1 MPATSPGEELTD
13 AGLRWTPRTDF
24 ECFYRQAVSSSYM
37 SPPRLWQA
45 ATSDKNM
52 TLAKSTNRSGSIF
65 PGCLLRLGTKSAT
78 LKVARF
84 PMKLRFPL
92 LSAITAVSL
101 ITATPQALQA
111 KSDAEQICVSVGR
124 LLEEG
129 HYTHQPLNNEVS
141 RKLLQTYL
149 ELLDYSHLFFTQQDI
164 DALSAKYRDAL
175 GDDILLGNL
184 KPAYEIYDLYA
195 KRVDQRVAKVK
206 ELLNQPVD
214 FKADATIE
222 LSRQKAPWP
231 KDEAEADQLWR
242 GRITNELLQ
251 EKLSEHP
258 IEPGPQL
265 VARRYDRLARTVH
278 EQDKDEQ
285 MKLFLDALAQTYDP
299 HSEYLSKADMKNFS
313 INMGLSLVGIGA
325 MLRSEDG
332 YAKIESLVP
341 GGPAQTDGRLKV
353 GDRIAAVAQGPADY
367 VDVREMRLDK
377 VVEMIR
383 GKKGTRVRLLVIP
396 SDATDPSRRKNVELV
411 RDEIKLKDQEARAD
425 IIIKKDE
432 NGEPIKLGWLTLP
445 SFYADMDKHQ
455 KSTTRDVLALLKRL
469 KKENIAGLVVDLRK
483 NGGGS
488 LEEALSLTGLF
499 LKSGPI
505 VQTKDYNGTIRISSD
520 PDPGIAYSG
529 PLVVL
534 TSRQSASA
542 SEIFAAALQDYG
554 RAVIVGD
561 KNTFGKGTVQTI
573 LPIGRFTS
581 LLGSRSDDDGELKLT
596 IQKFYR
602 VAGGSTQLHGVASD
616 IVLPT
621 LTDLPEFGEGALKNC
636 LPYDEVP
643 KARYTKWSDGHP
655 LFVEELKRRSA
666 ERVQHDPEFHYV
678 MEDMERLRH
687 KLDDNRIT
695 LNEDA
700 RRKEIQD
707 DKLRK
712 ETRSKERLARNQE
725 EPSIY
730 RLTLDTIDKP
740 NLQLIMYPGKLA
752 EAKAKAGA
760 TKVSSEAAPDDD
772 TDTIGAADDTKEPA
786 IDPER
791 DETLNILADL
801 VDLSRGPKTAST
813 NAKKSAE
820 QRP

>member
-1 MPATSPGEELTD
+1 M
-13 AGLRWTPRTDF
+13 
-24 ECFYRQAVSSSYM
+24 
-37 SPPRLWQA
+37 RL
-45 ATSDKNM
+45 SFR
-52 TLAKSTNRSGSIF
+52 RSF
-65 PGCLLRLGTKSAT
+65 ALC
-78 LKVARF
+78 
-84 PMKLRFPL
+84 
-92 LSAITAVSL
+92 AIL
-101 ITATPQALQA
+101 FTATIAAPPALPSSKETIA
-111 KSDAEQICVSVGR
+111 MSVGR

-129 HYTHQPLNNEVS
+129 HYTRQKLNEEIS
-141 RKLLQTYL
+141 TKFLLTYL
-149 ELLDYSHLFFTQQDI
+149 EMLDFSHLFFTQQDV
-164 DALSAKYRDAL
+164 DELNDKYASSMASDV
-175 GDDILLGNL
+175 LLGNL
-184 KPAYEIYDLYA
+184 KPAYDIYALYT
-195 KRVDQRVAKVK
+195 KRVDDRVAKIK
-206 ELLNQPVD
+206 ELLKQPID
-214 FKADATIE
+214 YKSNATVE
-222 LSRQKAPWP
+222 MSRQKASWP

-251 EKLSEHP
+251 EHLSEHP
-258 IEPGPQL
+258 IEPAPQL
-265 VARRYDRLARTVH
+265 VTRRYDRLAKTVH

-285 MKLFLDALAQTYDP
+285 MKLYLDALAQAYDP

-341 GGPAQTDGRLKV
+341 GGPAQVDGRLKV
-353 GDRIAAVAQGPADY
+353 GDKITAVAQGPSDF

-383 GKKGTRVRLLVIP
+383 GKKGTRVRLLAIP

-469 KKENIAGLVVDLRK
+469 KKENIAGLVVDLRR

-505 VQTKDYNGTIRISSD
+505 VQTKDYNGYIRISSD
-520 PDPGIAYSG
+520 PDNGIAYTG
-529 PLVVL
+529 PLLVL

-573 LPIGRFTS
+573 LPIGRFAS
-581 LLGSRSDDDGELKLT
+581 LLGSHSEEDGALKLT

-621 LTDLPEFGEGALKNC
+621 LSDLPEFGEGALKNA

-643 KARYTKWSDGHP
+643 KAKYTKWSDTHS
-655 LFVEELKRRSA
+655 LFIDQLRRRSE
-666 ERVQHDPEFHYV
+666 ERVKADPEFHYV
-678 MEDMERLRH
+678 VEDMDRLRR
-687 KLDDNRIT
+687 KIDENRIS
-695 LNEDA
+695 LNEDV
-700 RRKEIQD
+700 RKKELAD

-725 EPSIY
+725 EPRIY
-730 RLTLDTIDKP
+730 RVTLDTVDKP
-740 NLQLIMYPGKLA
+740 NLQLVMYPGKLA
-752 EAKAKAGA
+752 EAKKNGVAP
-760 TKVSSEAAPDDD
+760 KVDSEAAPDADSD
-772 TDTIGAADDTKEPA
+772 LITGAGSDADNKEPA

-791 DETLNILADL
+791 DEALNILSDL
-801 VDLSRGPKTAST
+801 VDFSRGPKTASA
-813 NAKKSAE
+813 NH
-820 QRP
+820 

>member
-1 MPATSPGEELTD
+1 MKSRFQQSLALCAVVLAAAIALPPAI
-13 AGLRWTPRTDF
+13 A
-24 ECFYRQAVSSSYM
+24 SSKETIAM
-37 SPPRLWQA
+37 
-45 ATSDKNM
+45 
-52 TLAKSTNRSGSIF
+52 
-65 PGCLLRLGTKSAT
+65 
-78 LKVARF
+78 
-84 PMKLRFPL
+84 
-92 LSAITAVSL
+92 
-101 ITATPQALQA
+101 
-111 KSDAEQICVSVGR
+111 SVGR

-129 HYTHQPLNNEVS
+129 HYTRQKLNEDVS
-141 RKLLQTYL
+141 DKFLQTYL
-149 ELLDYSHLFFTQQDI
+149 EMLDFSHLFFTQKDV
-164 DALSAKYRDAL
+164 DELNDKYASSMAVDV
-175 GDDILLGNL
+175 LLGNL
-184 KPAYEIYDLYA
+184 KPAYDIYALYT
-195 KRVDQRVAKVK
+195 KRVDDRVAKIK
-206 ELLNQPVD
+206 ELLKQPID
-214 FKADATIE
+214 FKGNATVE
-222 LSRQKAPWP
+222 MSRQKSSWP
-231 KDEAEADQLWR
+231 KDMAEADQLWR
-242 GRITNELLQ
+242 GRIANELLQ
-251 EKLSEHP
+251 EHLSEHP

-265 VARRYDRLARTVH
+265 VSRRYDRLARNVH
-278 EQDKDEQ
+278 EEDRDEQ
-285 MKLFLDALAQTYDP
+285 VKLFLDALAQSYDP

-332 YAKIESLVP
+332 YAKIESLVA
-341 GGPAQTDGRLKV
+341 GGPAQVDGRLKV
-353 GDRIAAVAQGPADY
+353 GDKITAVAQGPADY

-383 GKKGTRVRLLVIP
+383 GKKGTHVRLLVIP
-396 SDATDPSRRKNVELV
+396 SDAADPSRRKNVELV

-425 IIIKKDE
+425 IIIRKDE
-432 NGEPIKLGWLTLP
+432 NGDPIKLGWITLP
-445 SFYADMDKHQ
+445 SFYADMDHHQ

-469 KKENIAGLVVDLRK
+469 KKENIAGLVVDLRR

-488 LEEALSLTGLF
+488 LEEAIALTGLF

-505 VQTKDYNGTIRISSD
+505 VQTKGSNGNTVVSSD

-529 PLVVL
+529 PLIVL

-554 RAVIVGD
+554 RAIIVGD

-643 KARYTKWSDGHP
+643 KARFTKWGDP
-655 LFVEELKRRSA
+655 RLLFVDELKRRSEA
-666 ERVQHDPEFHYV
+666 RVQHDPEFHYV

-695 LNEDA
+695 LNEDV

-712 ETRSKERLARNQE
+712 DVRSKERLARHEE
-725 EPSIY
+725 EPNIY
-730 RLTLDTIDKP
+730 RLTLDTVDKP

-752 EAKAKAGA
+752 EAKAKTGVS
-760 TKVSSEAAPDDD
+760 KVSPEAAPDDD

-791 DETLNILADL
+791 DEALNILADF

-813 NAKKSAE
+813 NVKKSVE

>member
-1 MPATSPGEELTD
+1 MNYRFRSFAAMAAISL
-13 AGLRWTPRTDF
+13 AGLASTPALPAKTDLDN
-24 ECFYRQAVSSSYM
+24 V
-37 SPPRLWQA
+37 
-45 ATSDKNM
+45 
-52 TLAKSTNRSGSIF
+52 
-65 PGCLLRLGTKSAT
+65 
-78 LKVARF
+78 
-84 PMKLRFPL
+84 
-92 LSAITAVSL
+92 
-101 ITATPQALQA
+101 
-111 KSDAEQICVSVGR
+111 CVSVGR

-129 HYTHQPLNNEVS
+129 HYTHKQLNDDLS
-141 RKLLQTYL
+141 GKILRSYL
-149 ELLDYSHLFFTQQDI
+149 ELLDFSHLFFTQEDVNAI
-164 DALSAKYRDAL
+164 TEKYGASL
-175 GDDILLGNL
+175 ADDILLGNL
-184 KPAYEIYDLYA
+184 KPAYEIYDLYQ
-195 KRVDQRVAKVK
+195 KRVDERVAKVK
-206 ELLNQPVD
+206 EFLKQPVD
-214 FKADATIE
+214 FKTDGTIDFRRE
-222 LSRQKAPWP
+222 KSPWP
-231 KDEAEADQLWR
+231 KNGAEADELWR
-242 GRITNELLQ
+242 GRITSELLQ
-251 EKLSEHP
+251 EHLSEHP

-265 VARRYDRLARTVH
+265 VARRYDRLARNVH
-278 EQDKDEQ
+278 EEDKDEQ
-285 MKLFLDALAQTYDP
+285 VKLFLDALAQTYDP
-299 HSEYLSKADMKNFS
+299 HSEYLSKADLKNFS

-353 GDRIAAVAQGPADY
+353 GDRITAVAQGNADFN
-367 VDVREMRLDK
+367 DVRDMRLDK
-377 VVEMIR
+377 VVEQIR
-383 GKKGTRVRLLVIP
+383 GKKGTKVRLLVIP
-396 SDATDPSRRKNVELV
+396 ADSPDPSKRKTIELV

-432 NGEPIKLGWLTLP
+432 NGAPVKLGWITLP
-445 SFYADMDKHQ
+445 SFYADMDRHQ
-455 KSTTRDVLALLKRL
+455 KSTTKDVLALLKRL
-469 KKENIAGLVVDLRK
+469 KKENIAGLIIDLRR

-488 LEEALSLTGLF
+488 LEEAIALTGLF

-505 VQTKDYNGTIRISSD
+505 VQTKGSNGNIVISSD
-520 PDPGIAYSG
+520 PDSGISYSG

-554 RAVIVGD
+554 RAVVVGD
-561 KNTFGKGTVQTI
+561 QCTFGKGTVQTI

-643 KARYTKWSDGHP
+643 KARFTKWSDGHP

-666 ERVQHDPEFHYV
+666 ERVQHDTEFHYV

-687 KLDDNRIT
+687 KLDQNRIT
-695 LNEDA
+695 LNEDG

-712 ETRSKERLARNQE
+712 EVRTKERLARHEE

-730 RLTLDTIDKP
+730 RLTLDTIEKP

-760 TKVSSEAAPDDD
+760 TKVSPEAAPDDD
-772 TDTIGAADDTKEPA
+772 TDTIGTADDTKEPVL
-786 IDPER
+786 DPER

-813 NAKKSAE
+813 NVKKTAE

>member
-1 MPATSPGEELTD
+1 MRSSLRQSLALCAILLTGTIAAPPA
-13 AGLRWTPRTDF
+13 
-24 ECFYRQAVSSSYM
+24 M
-37 SPPRLWQA
+37 A
-45 ATSDKNM
+45 ASRETIAM
-52 TLAKSTNRSGSIF
+52 
-65 PGCLLRLGTKSAT
+65 
-78 LKVARF
+78 
-84 PMKLRFPL
+84 
-92 LSAITAVSL
+92 
-101 ITATPQALQA
+101 
-111 KSDAEQICVSVGR
+111 SVGR

-129 HYTHQPLNNEVS
+129 HYTRQKLNEDVS
-141 RKLLQTYL
+141 RKFLQTYL
-149 ELLDYSHLFFTQQDI
+149 EMLDFSHLFFTQKDV
-164 DALSAKYRDAL
+164 DELNAKYGSSMA
-175 GDDILLGNL
+175 GDVLLGSL
-184 KPAYEIYDLYA
+184 KPAYEIYALYT
-195 KRVDQRVAKVK
+195 KRVDDRVAKIK
-206 ELLNQPVD
+206 ELLKQPID
-214 FKADATIE
+214 FKGNATVE
-222 LSRQKAPWP
+222 LSRQKSSWP

-251 EKLSEHP
+251 EHLSEHP
-258 IEPGPQL
+258 IEPPAQL
-265 VARRYDRLARTVH
+265 VARRYDRVARNVH
-278 EQDKDEQ
+278 EEDKDEQ
-285 MKLFLDALAQTYDP
+285 MKLFLDALAQAYDP

-341 GGPAQTDGRLKV
+341 GGPAQVDGRLKV
-353 GDRIAAVAQGPADY
+353 GDRITAVGQGPADY

-383 GKKGTRVRLLVIP
+383 GKKGTHVRLLVIP

-425 IIIKKDE
+425 IIIRKDE
-432 NGEPIKLGWLTLP
+432 NGDPIKLGWLTLP
-445 SFYADMDKHQ
+445 SFYADMDRHQ

-469 KKENIAGLVVDLRK
+469 KKENIAGLVIDLRR

-505 VQTKDYNGTIRISSD
+505 VQTKDYNGSIRVSAN

-529 PLVVL
+529 PMVVL

-554 RAVIVGD
+554 RAVVVGD

-573 LPIGRFTS
+573 LPIGRFAS
-581 LLGSRSDDDGELKLT
+581 LLGSHSDEDGALKLT

-616 IVLPT
+616 VILPS
-621 LTDLPEFGEGALKNC
+621 LSDLPEFGEGALKNA
-636 LPYDEVP
+636 LPYDEVA
-643 KARYTKWSDGHP
+643 KARYTKWSDSHS
-655 LFVEELKRRSA
+655 LFIDQLRRRSE
-666 ERVQHDPEFHYV
+666 ERVKNDPEFHYV
-678 MEDMERLRH
+678 MEDIGRLRH
-687 KLDDNRIT
+687 KLDENRIS
-695 LNEDA
+695 LNEDQ
-700 RRKEIQD
+700 RKKELQD

-725 EPSIY
+725 EPRIY
-730 RLTLDTIDKP
+730 RVTLDTVDKP

-752 EAKAKAGA
+752 EAKKNGTAP
-760 TKVSSEAAPDDD
+760 KVDPDAASDADTDLISGTGSADDD
-772 TDTIGAADDTKEPA
+772 TKTPA

-791 DETLNILADL
+791 DEALNILADL
-801 VDLSRGPKTAST
+801 VDLSHGPKTASANSVDKT
-813 NAKKSAE
+813 APE

>member
-1 MPATSPGEELTD
+1 MRSSLRRSLALCTILFTAALAAPPAP
-13 AGLRWTPRTDF
+13 A
-24 ECFYRQAVSSSYM
+24 SS
-37 SPPRLWQA
+37 RE
-45 ATSDKNM
+45 T
-52 TLAKSTNRSGSIF
+52 
-65 PGCLLRLGTKSAT
+65 
-78 LKVARF
+78 VA
-84 PMKLRFPL
+84 
-92 LSAITAVSL
+92 
-101 ITATPQALQA
+101 
-111 KSDAEQICVSVGR
+111 VSVGR

-129 HYTHQPLNNEVS
+129 HYTRQKLNEEIS
-141 RKLLQTYL
+141 KKFLQTYL
-149 ELLDYSHLFFTQQDI
+149 EMLDFSHLFFTQKDV
-164 DALSAKYRDAL
+164 DDLSAKYGSSMA
-175 GDDILLGNL
+175 GDILLGNL
-184 KPAYEIYDLYA
+184 KPAYDIYALYT
-195 KRVDQRVAKVK
+195 KRVDERVAKIK
-206 ELLNQPVD
+206 DLLKQPID
-214 FKADATIE
+214 FKSDATVE

-251 EKLSEHP
+251 EHLSEHP
-258 IEPGPQL
+258 IEPAPQL
-265 VARRYDRLARTVH
+265 VAHRYDRLDRNVH

-285 MKLFLDALAQTYDP
+285 MKLYLDALAQAYDP

-353 GDRIAAVAQGPADY
+353 GDRITAVAQGQADF

-411 RDEIKLKDQEARAD
+411 RDEIKLKDQEAHAD
-425 IIIKKDE
+425 IVIKKGD

-455 KSTTRDVLALLKRL
+455 KSTTRDVLKLLKRL
-469 KKENIAGLVVDLRK
+469 KKENIAGLVVALRK

-520 PDPGIAYSG
+520 PDSGIAYSG
-529 PLVVL
+529 PMVVL

-561 KNTFGKGTVQTI
+561 KSTFGKGTVQTI
-573 LPIGRFTS
+573 LPIGRFAS
-581 LLGSRSDDDGELKLT
+581 LLGNHSDEDGALKLT

-602 VAGGSTQLHGVASD
+602 VAGGSTQLHGVTSD
-616 IVLPT
+616 IVLPS
-621 LTDLPEFGEGALKNC
+621 LSDLPEFGESSLKNA
-636 LPYDEVP
+636 LPYDEVS
-643 KARYTKWSDGHP
+643 KAKYTKWSDTHP
-655 LFVEELKRRSA
+655 LFIDQLRQRSE
-666 ERVQHDPEFHYV
+666 ERVKNDPEFHYV
-678 MEDMERLRH
+678 EEDMDRLRH
-687 KLDDNRIT
+687 KIDENRIS
-695 LNEDA
+695 LNEDVRKKELA
-700 RRKEIQD
+700 DEKARKEA
-707 DKLRK
+707 
-712 ETRSKERLARNQE
+712 RSKERLARDEN
-725 EPSIY
+725 EPRIY
-730 RLTLDTIDKP
+730 RVTLDTVDKP

-752 EAKAKAGA
+752 EVKKNGTGPKAD
-760 TKVSSEAAPDDD
+760 SDS
-772 TDTIGAADDTKEPA
+772 AADPDSDLLDGGAPGDGDNKEPL

-791 DETLNILADL
+791 DEALNILADL
-801 VDLSRGPKTAST
+801 VQLSSGPKTAST
-813 NAKKSAE
+813 NRTGSTSH
-820 QRP
+820 

>member
-1 MPATSPGEELTD
+1 MKSSFQRSLALCAVLLTAAIAAPPA
-13 AGLRWTPRTDF
+13 
-24 ECFYRQAVSSSYM
+24 
-37 SPPRLWQA
+37 A
-45 ATSDKNM
+45 AASKETIAM
-52 TLAKSTNRSGSIF
+52 
-65 PGCLLRLGTKSAT
+65 
-78 LKVARF
+78 
-84 PMKLRFPL
+84 
-92 LSAITAVSL
+92 
-101 ITATPQALQA
+101 
-111 KSDAEQICVSVGR
+111 SVGR

-129 HYTHQPLNNEVS
+129 HYTHQRLNEGVS
-141 RKLLQTYL
+141 RKFLQTYL
-149 ELLDYSHLFFTQQDI
+149 ELLDYSHLFFTQKDV
-164 DALSAKYRDAL
+164 DEMNAKYGSSIA
-175 GDDILLGNL
+175 GDVLLGTL
-184 KPAYEIYDLYA
+184 KPAYEIYDLYT
-195 KRVDQRVAKVK
+195 KRVDERVAKIK
-206 ELLNQPVD
+206 ELLKQPID
-214 FKADATIE
+214 FKSDAKIE

-242 GRITNELLQ
+242 GRIANELLQ
-251 EKLSEHP
+251 EHLSEHP
-258 IEPGPQL
+258 IEPAPQL
-265 VARRYDRLARTVH
+265 VTRRYDRLSRNVH

-285 MKLFLDALAQTYDP
+285 IKLFLDALAQAYDP

-341 GGPAQTDGRLKV
+341 GGPAQADGRLKV
-353 GDRIAAVAQGPADY
+353 GDRITAVAQGPADY

-377 VVEMIR
+377 VVELIR

-396 SDATDPSRRKNVELV
+396 SEATDPSRRKNVELV
-411 RDEIKLKDQEARAD
+411 RDEIKLKDMEAHAD
-425 IIIKKDE
+425 IIIRKDE

-469 KKENIAGLVVDLRK
+469 KRENIAGLVVDLRK

-505 VQTKDYNGTIRISSD
+505 VQTKDYNGNIRISSD
-520 PDPGIAYSG
+520 PDSGIAYSG
-529 PLVVL
+529 PLIVL

-554 RAVIVGD
+554 RAVVVGD

-573 LPIGRFTS
+573 LPIGRFAS
-581 LLGSRSDDDGELKLT
+581 LLGSHSEEDGALKLT

-616 IVLPT
+616 VVLPS

-643 KARYTKWSDGHP
+643 KARFTKWSDGHP

-666 ERVQHDPEFHYV
+666 ERVQHDTEFHYV

-687 KLDDNRIT
+687 KLDQNRIT
-695 LNEDA
+695 LNEDG

-712 ETRSKERLARNQE
+712 DVRSKERLARHEE
-725 EPSIY
+725 EPNIY
-730 RLTLDTIDKP
+730 RLTLDTVDKP

-752 EAKAKAGA
+752 EAKAKAGV
-760 TKVSSEAAPDDD
+760 TKVSPEAAPDDD

-801 VDLSRGPKTAST
+801 VDLSRGPKTATT
-813 NAKKSAE
+813 NVKKTAE

>member
-1 MPATSPGEELTD
+1 MKSHLQRCLALC
-13 AGLRWTPRTDF
+13 AIVL
-24 ECFYRQAVSSSYM
+24 A
-37 SPPRLWQA
+37 A
-45 ATSDKNM
+45 ATAVPPAMASSKE
-52 TLAKSTNRSGSIF
+52 T
-65 PGCLLRLGTKSAT
+65 
-78 LKVARF
+78 VA
-84 PMKLRFPL
+84 M
-92 LSAITAVSL
+92 
-101 ITATPQALQA
+101 
-111 KSDAEQICVSVGR
+111 SVGR

-129 HYTHQPLNNEVS
+129 HYTRQKLNEEVS
-141 RKLLQTYL
+141 NKFMQTYL
-149 ELLDYSHLFFTQQDI
+149 ELLDFSHLFFTQKDV
-164 DALSAKYRDAL
+164 DELSAKYGSSIA
-175 GDDILLGNL
+175 GDVLLDTL
-184 KPAYEIYDLYA
+184 KPAYEVYALYT
-195 KRVDQRVAKVK
+195 KRVDDRVAKVK
-206 ELLNQPVD
+206 ELLKQPID
-214 FKADATIE
+214 FKSNATVE
-222 LSRQKAPWP
+222 LSRQKSPWP

-242 GRITNELLQ
+242 GRIANELLQ
-251 EKLSEHP
+251 EHLSEHP
-258 IEPGPQL
+258 IEPAPQL
-265 VARRYDRLARTVH
+265 VARRYDRLARNVH

-285 MKLFLDALAQTYDP
+285 IKLFLDALAQAYDP

-341 GGPAQTDGRLKV
+341 GGPAQVDGRLKV
-353 GDRIAAVAQGPADY
+353 GDRISAVAQGPAEF

-432 NGEPIKLGWLTLP
+432 NGDPIKLGWLTLP

-469 KKENIAGLVVDLRK
+469 KKENIAGLIVDLRK

-505 VQTKDYNGTIRISSD
+505 VQTKDYNGYIRISSD
-520 PDPGIAYSG
+520 PDSGIAYTG

-573 LPIGRFTS
+573 LPIGRFAS
-581 LLGSRSDDDGELKLT
+581 LLGSHNDEDGALKLT

-616 IVLPT
+616 IVLPS
-621 LTDLPEFGEGALKNC
+621 LSDLPEFGESALKNA
-636 LPYDEVP
+636 LPYDEVA
-643 KARYTKWSDGHP
+643 KAKYTKWSDSHS
-655 LFVEELKRRSA
+655 LFVDQLRRRSE
-666 ERVQHDPEFHYV
+666 ERIKNEPEFHYV
-678 MEDMERLRH
+678 MEDMDRLRH
-687 KLDDNRIT
+687 KIDDNRIS
-695 LNEDA
+695 LNEDL
-700 RRKEIQD
+700 RKKELQD

-725 EPSIY
+725 EPQIY
-730 RLTLDTIDKP
+730 RVTLDTVDKP
-740 NLQLIMYPGKLA
+740 NLQLVMYPGKLA
-752 EAKAKAGA
+752 EAKKNGVSPKVDPEAASDADSDLIAGA
-760 TKVSSEAAPDDD
+760 D
-772 TDTIGAADDTKEPA
+772 TQGDTKEPV

-791 DETLNILADL
+791 DETLNILTDL
-801 VDLSRGPKTAST
+801 VALSRGPKTASA
-813 NAKKSAE
+813 NH
-820 QRP
+820 

>member
-1 MPATSPGEELTD
+1 M
-13 AGLRWTPRTDF
+13 
-24 ECFYRQAVSSSYM
+24 
-37 SPPRLWQA
+37 
-45 ATSDKNM
+45 
-52 TLAKSTNRSGSIF
+52 
-65 PGCLLRLGTKSAT
+65 
-78 LKVARF
+78 
-84 PMKLRFPL
+84 
-92 LSAITAVSL
+92 
-101 ITATPQALQA
+101 
-111 KSDAEQICVSVGR
+111 SVGR

-129 HYTHQPLNNEVS
+129 HYTRQKLNADLS
-141 RKLLQTYL
+141 RKFLQTYL
-149 ELLDYSHLFFTQQDI
+149 ETLDYSHLFFTQKDV
-164 DALSAKYRDAL
+164 DDLNSKYGSSMA
-175 GDDILLGNL
+175 GEVLLGNL
-184 KPAYEIYDLYA
+184 KPAYDIYALYA
-195 KRVDQRVAKVK
+195 RRVDERVAKIK
-206 ELLNQPVD
+206 QLLKQPLD
-214 FKADATIE
+214 FKTNATVE
-222 LSRQKAPWP
+222 LNRQKAPWP
-231 KDEAEADQLWR
+231 KDEEEADQLWR
-242 GRITNELLQ
+242 GRIMNELLQ
-251 EKLSEHP
+251 ERLSEHP
-258 IEPGPQL
+258 IEPPAQL
-265 VARRYDRLARTVH
+265 VARRYERLARNVH

-285 MKLFLDALAQTYDP
+285 MKLYLYALAQTYDP

-325 MLRSEDG
+325 LLRSEDG

-341 GGPAQTDGRLKV
+341 GGPAQVDGRLKV
-353 GDRIAAVAQGPADY
+353 GDRITAVAQGQGDF

-396 SDATDPSRRKNVELV
+396 ADATDPSRRKSVELV

-432 NGEPIKLGWLTLP
+432 NGNPLKLGWITLP

-469 KKENIAGLVVDLRK
+469 KKENIAGLVIDLRR

-488 LEEALSLTGLF
+488 LEEALALTGLF

-505 VQTKDYNGTIRISSD
+505 VQTKDYNGQIRVSPN
-520 PDPGIAYSG
+520 PDASIAYTG

-573 LPIGRFTS
+573 LPIGRFAS
-581 LLGSRSDDDGELKLT
+581 LLGSHSDEDGALKLT

-616 IVLPT
+616 IVLPS
-621 LTDLPEFGEGALKNC
+621 LTDLPEFGESALKNA

-643 KARYTKWSDGHP
+643 KARYTKWSDTHS
-655 LFVEELKRRSA
+655 LFVDQLRRRSE
-666 ERVQHDPEFHYV
+666 ERVKNNPEFHYV

-687 KLDDNRIT
+687 KIDENRIS
-695 LNEDA
+695 LNEDV
-700 RRKEIQD
+700 RKKELQD

-712 ETRSKERLARNQE
+712 ELRSKERLARNQE
-725 EPSIY
+725 EPEIY
-730 RLTLDTIDKP
+730 RLTLDTVDQP
-740 NLQLIMYPGKLA
+740 NLQLVMYPGKLA
-752 EAKAKAGA
+752 EMKKKG
-760 TKVSSEAAPDDD
+760 TFPKVESEAASDSDSDLGGGNGTDDD
-772 TDTIGAADDTKEPA
+772 TKDPV

-801 VDLSRGPKTAST
+801 IDLSRGPKTAAADHSK
-813 NAKKSAE
+813 N
-820 QRP
+820 

>member
-1 MPATSPGEELTD
+1 MFVVLDCLIPT
-13 AGLRWTPRTDF
+13 
-24 ECFYRQAVSSSYM
+24 YM
-37 SPPRLWQA
+37 SILFHHLAFHHETCQGGKPHNYQMKSRLPR
-45 ATSDKNM
+45 S
-52 TLAKSTNRSGSIF
+52 LAL
-65 PGCLLRLGTKSAT
+65 CALVL
-78 LKVARF
+78 
-84 PMKLRFPL
+84 
-92 LSAITAVSL
+92 TAV
-101 ITATPQALQA
+101 TAAPPVVAASKETIA
-111 KSDAEQICVSVGR
+111 ISVGR

-129 HYTHQPLNNEVS
+129 HYTRQKLNEEIS
-141 RKLLQTYL
+141 RKFLLSYL
-149 ELLDYSHLFFTQQDI
+149 ELLDFSHLFFTQQDI
-164 DALSAKYRDAL
+164 DTLNAKYGNSIA
-175 GDDILLGNL
+175 GDVLLGTL
-184 KPAYEIYDLYA
+184 KPAYDIYALYT
-195 KRVDQRVAKVK
+195 KRVDGRVAKIK
-206 ELLNQPVD
+206 ELLKQPID
-214 FKADATIE
+214 FKSNATVE

-242 GRITNELLQ
+242 GRIANELLQ
-251 EKLSEHP
+251 EHLSEHP
-258 IEPGPQL
+258 IEPAPQL
-265 VARRYDRLARTVH
+265 VARRYDRLARNVH

-285 MKLFLDALAQTYDP
+285 IKLFLDALAQAYDP

-341 GGPAQTDGRLKV
+341 GGPAQVDGRLKV
-353 GDRIAAVAQGPADY
+353 GDRITAVAQGPADY

-383 GKKGTRVRLLVIP
+383 GKKGTRVRLLAIP
-396 SDATDPSRRKNVELV
+396 ADATDPSRRKNVELV

-469 KKENIAGLVVDLRK
+469 KKENIAGLVVDLRR

-488 LEEALSLTGLF
+488 LEEALALTGLF

-505 VQTKDYNGTIRISSD
+505 VQTKDYNGNTRISSD

-529 PLVVL
+529 PLIVL

-573 LPIGRFTS
+573 LPIGRFAS
-581 LLGSRSDDDGELKLT
+581 LLGSHSDEDGALKLT

-616 IVLPT
+616 IVLPS
-621 LTDLPEFGEGALKNC
+621 LSDLPEFGESALKNA
-636 LPYDEVP
+636 LAYDEVA
-643 KARYTKWSDGHP
+643 KSKYTKWSDSHS
-655 LFVEELKRRSA
+655 LFVDQLRRRSE
-666 ERVQHDPEFHYV
+666 ERVKNYPEFHHA
-678 MEDMERLRH
+678 MDDMDRLRH
-687 KLDDNRIT
+687 KIDDNRIS
-695 LNEDA
+695 LNEDL
-700 RRKEIQD
+700 RKKELAE

-725 EPSIY
+725 EPQIY
-730 RLTLDTIDKP
+730 RVTLDTVDKP

-752 EAKAKAGA
+752 EAKKNGVSPKVDPEAASDADSDLIAGA
-760 TKVSSEAAPDDD
+760 D
-772 TDTIGAADDTKEPA
+772 TQGDTKEPV

-791 DETLNILADL
+791 DETLNILNDL
-801 VDLSRGPKTAST
+801 VDLSRGPKTASA
-813 NAKKSAE
+813 NH
-820 QRP
+820 